1 MAIPTPLCSDSQ
13 WDLLRKILLGL
24 PDIVPAPPVA
34 STLQSGSQAIASGAD
49 VACVIFP
56 TPFVGIPNVV
66 ATLSR
71 DAADPVMELNIDE
84 DSITATGFCVTLGGT
99 TINANYVI
107 QWMAN

>member
-1 MAIPTPLCSDSQ
+1 MAHQIPACNDSQ
-13 WDLLRKILLGL
+13 WDLLRKILLTL
-24 PDIVPAPPVA
+24 NETPTSV
-34 STLQSGSQAIASGAD
+34 STLQSGSQAIADGVD

-71 DAADPVMELNIDE
+71 DAVDPVMELNIDE